1 MALNRTLAALIL
13 VLGLA
18 AAAAFHSTGAL
29 GTEDALVAATLN
41 EGVAGSPPL
50 PLTSRMLAACVH
62 AVRLIQ
68 PGAGVFHAMHFGGG
82 LLLALA
88 AVFSALVAYQG
99 ARGFPGA
106 GFAAGLF
113 VATALLFG
121 ADTARFAMSGGPVA
135 PLLLL
140 LAAAAAAWTRDKPWP
155 FAGGLLLG
163 LAIAEH
169 PLCLFL
175 VPGFVLVARG
185 MCRRGARASDRWL
198 LVRLAAGLVIG
209 LAALALPLA
218 DSAGRPLLDH
228 GDPETFPRALA
239 LWWGE
244 PGAPFYELHSPL
256 SWLGGFVSVWAAL
269 WKNVGPLGILM
280 GLAGIP
286 LFRRGHG
293 QLAKPFLLGAGLP
306 ALAILLG
313 DARDASLLRILLA
326 WSFLFWTVPTWTALA
341 RASVGDE
348 IAETSRRRTAWS
360 LPALAILSAL
370 ILLFA
375 NRGAIDQSAERGIAW
390 ARDSLEPLPENAL
403 LLTGNPV
410 HLVLAVDGEREDVD
424 VVYIE
429 DASTVAARRGGRE
442 IQAPGSLPPGPL
454 SPQALAEIVARNRES
469 RSVFVDPAI
478 FFQHQLRG
486 ALQGSRWKLLPLGLA
501 FEFLPAGEKAP
512 KDHSTRTSSIWT
524 SYELEPDTPA
534 SPLRGGLT
542 GNEFY
547 ARGLLQSA
555 ALHLDLD
562 LLNDAEREFLLA
574 LSLGEAN
581 KTLAALGLAR
591 VLFERKNY
599 GEAACTLQEHIRD
612 DDPGAWNARRL
623 LGNVLLRLGKD
634 EEAAREFRHALQLV
648 PDALPQEREA
658 LETLLRNLERRL
670 PRRGTSP

>member
-1 MALNRTLAALIL
+1 MALNRTLAVLIL

-29 GTEDALVAATLN
+29 GARDALVAATLN

-88 AVFSALVAYQG
+88 AALSALVAYQG

-121 ADTARFAMSGGPVA
+121 ADTARFAMTGGPVA

-140 LAAAAAAWTRDKPWP
+140 LSAAAYAWTRNKPWP

-175 VPGFVLVARG
+175 VPGFVLLARG
-185 MCRRGARASDRWL
+185 MCRRGARANDPWI
-198 LVRLAAGLVIG
+198 LVRLAGGLVIG

-218 DSAGRPLLDH
+218 DSAGHPLLDH
-228 GDPETFPRALA
+228 GDPGTFSRALA

-244 PGAPFYELHSPL
+244 PGSPFYEFHSPR
-256 SWLGGFVSVWAAL
+256 SWPSGFVGVWASL
-269 WKNVGPLGILM
+269 WKNVGPLGILL
-280 GLAGIP
+280 GLAGIHG
-286 LFRRGHG
+286 FRRGHG
-293 QLAKPFLLGAGLP
+293 QLAKPFLVGVALP
-306 ALAILLG
+306 ALAIFLG

-326 WSFLFWTVPTWTALA
+326 WPFLFWTVPTWTAFA
-341 RASVGDE
+341 RANAGGE
-348 IAETSRRRTAWS
+348 TAETSQQRTAWS

-375 NRGAIDQSAERGIAW
+375 NRGTIDRSAERGIAW
-390 ARDSLEPLPENAL
+390 ARDSFEPLPENTL

-410 HLVLAVDGEREDVD
+410 HLVLAADGEREDMD
-424 VVYIE
+424 VVYVG
-429 DASTVAARRGGRE
+429 DASTLMASRNGRE
-442 IQAPGSLPPGPL
+442 ISAPASPPLGPL
-454 SPQALAEIVARNRES
+454 TPKALAEIVAQNLES
-469 RSVFVDPAI
+469 RPVFLEPTI
-478 FFQHQLRG
+478 FFQHDLRI

-501 FEFLPAGEKAP
+501 FEFRGAGEDTP
-512 KDHSTRTSSIWT
+512 KDHSIRSSSTWA
-524 SYELEPDTPA
+524 SYELTPDTPA

-574 LSLGEAN
+574 LSLDEAN
-581 KTLAALGLAR
+581 NTLAALGLAR
-591 VLFERKNY
+591 VFFERKNY
-599 GEAACTLQEHIRD
+599 GEAARTLKEHVRD
-612 DDPGAWNARRL
+612 DDPGAWTARRL
-623 LGNVLLRLGKD
+623 LGNALLRLKQE
-634 EEAAREFRHALQLV
+634 EEAVQEFRRALQLA
-648 PDALPQEREA
+648 PATPPEEREA
-658 LETLLRNLERRL
+658 LETLVRNLERQL
-670 PRRGTSP
+670 PARGASP